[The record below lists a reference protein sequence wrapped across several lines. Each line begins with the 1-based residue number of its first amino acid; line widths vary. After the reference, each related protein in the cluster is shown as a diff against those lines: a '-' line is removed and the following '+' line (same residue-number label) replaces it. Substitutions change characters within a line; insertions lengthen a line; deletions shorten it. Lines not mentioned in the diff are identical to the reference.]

1 MVDVISEFGLFK
13 ADFDKVEKIK
23 QTNTNQLYQDK
34 QIELND
40 KWFTSGKFI
49 DMLEKLIDPNEGLF
63 NLYKKKITTLLIL
76 LAISSF
82 FLGPMQTGDTIP
94 LPGQPLGPPN
104 NNFIF
109 KRCVHKLCIREN
121 PQHILE
127 SIHPGELNVA
137 TVSILGHNIRKM
149 VAQLKKPQSKRKT
162 YLNSY
167 RRQGN
172 PNPAGKTRFK
182 RGGKRK
188 RLTRKVKR
196 NRKTRTGKNITRKTR
211 TKRAKTQKHRN
222 K

>member
-1 MVDVISEFGLFK
+1 MVDVKLEFVLFK

-23 QTNTNQLYQDK
+23 QTNNSEFKTKYQEK
-34 QIELND
+34 QIELD
-40 KWFTSGKFI
+40 YKWFTSGKFI
-49 DMLEKLIDPNEGLF
+49 DMLKKLIDPNEGLF
-63 NLYKKKITTLLIL
+63 NLYKKKGIDLL
-76 LAISSF
+76 
-82 FLGPMQTGDTIP
+82 MQTGDTIP

-104 NNFIF
+104 DNFIF
-109 KRCVHKLCIREN
+109 KRCVHKPCTREN

-162 YLNSY
+162 YSNPY
-167 RRQGN
+167 RIRKT
-172 PNPAGKTRFK
+172 NPAGKTQ

-188 RLTRKVKR
+188 RLTRKIKR
-196 NRKTRTGKNITRKTR
+196 TKKTRTRKTR
-211 TKRAKTQKHRN
+211 SKRAKTQKHRT